1 MSLTKQVILVASI
14 YLYYFV
20 LVIIIA
26 LSSDHWTMKFPA
38 FVECAFILL
47 YLDVIHNSTKYAEKN
62 IQRFFFLYIH
72 YKMYHPSLLVSKYQC
87 ILVV

>member
-62 IQRFFFLYIH
+62 IQRFFFYIYITRCTIHLYWSANINA
-72 YKMYHPSLLVSKYQC
+72 Y
-87 ILVV
+87 